1 MTTIFNIFATTSKN
15 AVKLIRE
22 TWGQLT
28 KAIKLLAFNPEN
40 LGFVDLCKAVTAI
53 LNTGVATLVGSLA
66 YAELLPLCNFPF
78 GGELA
83 AFCGALLTG
92 LVTLGMNY
100 VILHSEAAQKIW
112 AFVQTLMPHMGIVTK
127 FQAINAEL
135 DNYLTELAKFDFN
148 LNAEELQVFA
158 KDLANCNNELER
170 SLVLRA
176 EVKKRDIEL
185 PFEMGNHESTRKW
198 LSSLTKK

>member
-1 MTTIFNIFATTSKN
+1 MQT
-15 AVKLIRE
+15 
-22 TWGQLT
+22 
-28 KAIKLLAFNPEN
+28 
-40 LGFVDLCKAVTAI
+40 
-53 LNTGVATLVGSLA
+53 
-66 YAELLPLCNFPF
+66 FP
-78 GGELA
+78 
-83 AFCGALLTG
+83 
-92 LVTLGMNY
+92 
-100 VILHSEAAQKIW
+100 
-112 AFVQTLMPHMGIVTK
+112 K